1 MVMRIAPLI
10 QQGVISIDTW
20 EIDAEFGTY
29 PQGARA
35 KEAFF
40 APTSFQETEILPNHR
55 YLFKR
60 SKRSYPDQFWGE
72 VVAYRIGCLLG
83 LEVPPAFAAFHE
95 GNGICGALIEWFY
108 QDGKE
113 TLIHAGD
120 MLQSVVQP
128 DLDRKQGRKH
138 NLKDNIRLMRAMS
151 QQGILKMDWRK
162 WWIDALLFDTLIG
175 NTDRHQDNWGFL
187 FSRGRQAQS
196 CRLTPLFDNGTSLGH
211 ERFPERVAD
220 WSLERMEQYLSAGT
234 HHVHRS
240 LDDTHDNRQHIDLLA
255 CMLAEWP
262 ETKNDANQR
271 ISNLGVDDVCKSI
284 EDLPYLALPV
294 RFSAERMDFV
304 IKLLEIRLRNLK
316 VLLA

>member
-1 MVMRIAPLI
+1 MRIAPLT
-10 QQGVISIDTW
+10 QQAVLSIDSW

-40 APTSFQETEILPNHR
+40 APAAPPESVIIPNHR

-72 VVAYRIGCLLG
+72 IVAYRVGCLLG
-83 LEVPPAFAAFHE
+83 LTVPPAFAAYHE

-108 QDGKE
+108 QDGHE
-113 TLIHAGD
+113 TLVHAGD
-120 MLQSVVQP
+120 LLQSVVQP
-128 DLDRKQGRKH
+128 DLDRKQGLKH

-162 WWIDALLFDTLIG
+162 WWIDALLFDALIG

-187 FSRGRQAQS
+187 FSRGRKTPS

-211 ERFPERVAD
+211 ERFPDRISN
-220 WSLERMEQYLSAGT
+220 WSPQRLERYVASGT

-240 LDDTHDNRQHIDLLA
+240 LDGAHDIRQHIDLLA
-255 CMLAEWP
+255 CMCAEWP
-262 ETKNDANQR
+262 EACKSAKDRVSTLEFEDLR
-271 ISNLGVDDVCKSI
+271 KSI
-284 EDLPYLALPV
+284 EDLPELVLPI
-294 RFSAERMDFV
+294 RFSVERMEFV
-304 IKLLEIRLRNLK
+304 LHLLELRLRNLK
-316 VLLA
+316 ALLA

>member
-10 QQGVISIDTW
+10 QQGIISIDTW

-40 APTSFQETEILPNHR
+40 APPNPQETAILPNRR

-138 NLKDNIRLMRAMS
+138 NLKDNIRLLRAMS

-187 FSRGRQAQS
+187 FSRGRQVQT

-220 WSLERMEQYLSAGT
+220 WNLERVELYVSAGT

-240 LDDTHDNRQHIDLLA
+240 LEDAHDNRQHIDLLA

-262 ETKNDANQR
+262 ETKSDANQR
-271 ISNLGVDDVCKSI
+271 ISNLGFDDVRKSI
-284 EDLPYLALPV
+284 EDLPNLALPV

-304 IKLLEIRLRNLK
+304 LKLLEIRLRNLK